1 MKALFEKLEET
12 NNEIANNI
20 EQLGWF
26 LYEVSNREGD
36 HSKAIQALITLK
48 PAFPK
53 EREGL
58 FNEVLRIL
66 DIEEVAFHPAN
77 NSQEPSTKSA
87 AEDSTQSDEQIRDVE
102 PEPPK
107 IEEEV
112 VFQYPTKGVIKVFNE
127 PNFKFAI
134 CSRDVSDDL
143 LSYAEERKCPV
154 EILEDVT
161 QQSLTELEQQ
171 CRQIQ
176 KFWNN

>member
-26 LYEVSNREGD
+26 LYEVSNLEGD

-48 PAFPK
+48 PEFPK
-53 EREGL
+53 EREGF

-66 DIEEVAFHPAN
+66 DIEAAAFHPAN
-77 NSQEPSTKSA
+77 ISQEPSTKSA
-87 AEDSTQSDEQIRDVE
+87 AEDSTQSGEQIRDVE

-127 PNFKFAI
+127 PNFKLAI
-134 CSRDVSDDL
+134 CSHDVSDDF

-161 QQSLTELEQQ
+161 QQSLSELEQK
-171 CRQIQ
+171 CRQKQ
-176 KFWNN
+176 AFWR